1 MKETVVS
8 RRNYQNSASELTHIN
23 FEVADL
29 YSLFHIYNKK
39 IITFCCFITH
49 FFYSQNILSMEIAA
63 GSPLEG
69 ENLILNA
76 ITISG
81 VKREVK
87 TVKLLDTMETITTFF
102 NTKMNV
108 S

>member
-1 MKETVVS
+1 
-8 RRNYQNSASELTHIN
+8 
-23 FEVADL
+23 
-29 YSLFHIYNKK
+29 
-39 IITFCCFITH
+39 
-49 FFYSQNILSMEIAA
+49 MEIAA
-63 GSPLEG
+63 GSPVEG

-76 ITISG
+76 VTISG

-87 TVKLLDTMETITTFF
+87 TVKLLDTMETITNFF